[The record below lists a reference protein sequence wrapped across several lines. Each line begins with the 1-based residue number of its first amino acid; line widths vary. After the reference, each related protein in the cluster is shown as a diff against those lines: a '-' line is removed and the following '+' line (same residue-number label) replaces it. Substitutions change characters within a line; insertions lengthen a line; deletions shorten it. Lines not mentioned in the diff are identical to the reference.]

1 MRACLTSCASTCTP
15 MFSMV
20 MEAQGVHSNVIV
32 ITVCTEHRVAK
43 YLDLQ
48 AWDVASIISADAGR
62 ENVPLGAGI

>member
-1 MRACLTSCASTCTP
+1 